1 MDLKAGT
8 DVKIHL
14 TTQVSQYGTPEQH
27 VFDVMGQMVQMGS
40 GLYLRYI
47 EIEEGQEIP
56 VTIKVEADGTLT
68 LIRAGATRTR
78 LRFGMGERYV
88 TNYTTPQGV
97 IALETVTH
105 KMQVSLKEKPF
116 SGEIDI
122 NYDLYLGEEKLGE
135 YKLQL
140 LFTA

>member
-14 TTQVSQYGTPEQH
+14 ETQVTQYAEPEKH

-47 EIEEGQEIP
+47 EVEGDIEIP
-56 VTIKVEADGTLT
+56 VTIKVEVDGTIT
-68 LIRAGATRTR
+68 LIRAGETRTR
-78 LRFGMGERYV
+78 LRFGKGERYV
-88 TNYTTPQGV
+88 TNYNTPQGV
-97 IALETVTH
+97 VALETMTN
-105 KMQVSLKEKPF
+105 KMQVSLRDQPF
-116 SGEIDI
+116 SGEIEI
-122 NYDLYLGEEKLGE
+122 HYDLYLGEEKLGE

>member
-14 TTQVSQYGTPEQH
+14 ETQVTQYAEPEKQ

-47 EIEEGQEIP
+47 EVEGDIEIP
-56 VTIKVEADGTLT
+56 VTIKVEADGTIT
-68 LIRAGATRTR
+68 LIRAGETRTR
-78 LRFGMGERYV
+78 LRFGKGERYV
-88 TNYTTPQGV
+88 TNYNTPQGV
-97 IALETVTH
+97 VALETMTN
-105 KMQVSLKEKPF
+105 KMQVSLRDQPF
-116 SGEIDI
+116 SGEIEI
-122 NYDLYLGEEKLGE
+122 HYDLYLGEEKLGE